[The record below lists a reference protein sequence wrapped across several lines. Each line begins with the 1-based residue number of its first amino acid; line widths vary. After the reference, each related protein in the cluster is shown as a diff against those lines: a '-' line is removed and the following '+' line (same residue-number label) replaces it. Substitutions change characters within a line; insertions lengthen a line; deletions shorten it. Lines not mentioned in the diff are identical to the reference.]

1 MNEFLAIFSD
11 VVRIATF
18 QWHGGVVRDGRHD
31 RRDLPAHHRPW
42 TGSHPIRRSRP

>member
-18 QWHGGVVRDGRHD
+18 QWHGGVVRGGHHD
-31 RRDLPAHHRPW
+31 RRDLSSHHRPRI
-42 TGSHPIRRSRP
+42 GSHPIRRSRP

>member
-18 QWHGGVVRDGRHD
+18 QWRGGVVRDSRHG
-31 RRDLPAHHRPW
+31 RRDLPSHHRPW
-42 TGSHPIRRSRP
+42 TGSHPVRRSRG